1 MSVGS
6 RKSGADDGKREAAE
20 PSTLRLDKWLWFAR
34 VIKSRTLAAG
44 LVVDGRVRINRD
56 KVEKPSHP
64 VRPGDVLTVGVG
76 DRVRILKVVAMGH
89 RRGPAT
95 EARLLFEDLTPPP
108 SSVSRPPEVPS
119 REPGSGRPTKR
130 DRRLI
135 GRLTLDDD

>member
-1 MSVGS
+1 MSGGS
-6 RKSGADDGKREAAE
+6 RQCETVDKDGGDG

-44 LVVDGRVRINRD
+44 LVVDGRVRINRE

-64 VRPGDVLTVGVG
+64 VRAGDVLTIGVG
-76 DRVRILKVVAMGH
+76 DRVRILKVVAMGS

-95 EARLLFEDLTPPP
+95 EAKLLFEDLTPPATNAP
-108 SSVSRPPEVPS
+108 RNAEVPS

-135 GRLTLDDD
+135 DRLTLDDD